1 MKITKAFVIVT
12 AIVTLILLGVFS
24 ILGGEIT
31 PVVYGYVVLFSAIFT
46 AAVMVI
52 WFIVGMWVSGP
63 VIRFLNR
70 TFELMGR

>member
-52 WFIVGMWVSGP
+52 WFIVGMWGSGP
-63 VIRFLNR
+63 VISFLNR